1 MQMIQCISPIDN
13 SVYAERP
20 VATAEQIQACFAA
33 SHAAQARW
41 KHLSIQERAQY
52 CHAAVDAMLAMET
65 RIVEELAWQMGR
77 PISVGAGEL
86 RGFEERARYMIDL
99 AKQALA
105 DLIPT
110 PKSGF
115 ERRILREPLG

>member
-33 SHAAQARW
+33 SRAAQARW

-52 CHAAVDAMLAMET
+52 
-65 RIVEELAWQMGR
+65 
-77 PISVGAGEL
+77 
-86 RGFEERARYMIDL
+86 
-99 AKQALA
+99 
-105 DLIPT
+105 
-110 PKSGF
+110 SG
-115 ERRILREPLG
+115 